1 MCDQLAAP
9 TVLVRCRCTGLRKL
23 FKKLA
28 ERASPPNS
36 LRFLN
41 IIGEIEELNK
51 GKADEALQRLDSL
64 LGELKT
70 ADDGFGGFIL
80 GAVRYKDYI
89 ECDVAPA

>member
-1 MCDQLAAP
+1 MCDQFASP

-28 ERASPPNS
+28 ERGTPPNS

-41 IIGEIEELNK
+41 IVGEIEELNK
-51 GKADEALQRLDSL
+51 GKADEASQRLDSL
-64 LGELKT
+64 IGELKT

-80 GAVRYKDYI
+80 STARYKNYI
-89 ECDVAPA
+89 ECDVVV